1 MPVAGSANIQYG
13 LGGANG
19 SKFDTNSKP
28 IEIQIRDG
36 MADQMR
42 LNMLKSKGY
51 YFNLGSV
58 NVYEVPNVEQWPRM
72 LIRIQEE
79 INRDDDGFHPVNTH
93 YTQRLIF
100 NISYQGKHDDDL
112 DSDRDLLASR
122 LAHDLKKFFGNYER
136 LAQYRAYET
145 RPTEYKINHSS
156 NKNFPV
162 SVDMTVYCEYY
173 QLREEPTNG

>member
-1 MPVAGSANIQYG
+1 MPIAGSANIQYG

-19 SKFDTNSKP
+19 STFDTNSKP
-28 IEIQIRDG
+28 IEIKIRDG
-36 MADQMR
+36 MAEQMR

-58 NVYEVPNVEQWPRM
+58 NVYEIPNVASWPRI

-100 NISYQGKHDDDL
+100 NVSYQGEHEDDL
-112 DSDRDLLASR
+112 EADADLLASR

-136 LAQYRAYET
+136 LSQYRAYET